1 MTIYK
6 IKIPG
11 SQADKFA
18 AFLAAFCIRV
28 VLCYAEETL
37 FGNDLIATVSDEPS
51 EGISSEEKSRLITD
65 KYERQIQSI
74 YQVDPATGAAKKLS
88 S

>member
-18 AFLAAFCIRV
+18 AFLAAFQIRV
-28 VLCYAEETL
+28 ILCYADENL
-37 FGNDLIATVSDEPS
+37 FGNDLIATISDEAS
-51 EGISSEEKSRLITD
+51 DGITASEKSRLITER
-65 KYERQIQSI
+65 YERQIQSI
-74 YQVDPATGAAKKLS
+74 YNVDLATGTATKL
-88 S
+88 